1 MAALNIALLLVLLLV
16 LAYVQTPI
24 ILWVSVMGIGLLLT
38 SLFGSLSFLTLGIFW
53 VLFII
58 AVLFVSLKNI
68 RQRRIIQ
75 PLIQRLKKRMPP
87 ISDSER
93 IAIESGDVWWE
104 KDLFSGHPKWKKLL
118 AIPEPRLTSEEQT
131 FLDNQVDTVCSM
143 ASDWEIVNDLQDLP
157 QAMWDYYKKERF
169 FGLVIPKEYGG
180 LGFSALAHSTIVTKI
195 ATHSLTMAVDM
206 MVPNSLGPGE
216 LLLHYG
222 TPEQK
227 QYYLPRLANGEEVP
241 CFALTGPEAGSDA
254 GSITDSGV
262 VCYGEHE
269 GQKVLGMRLTWD
281 KRYITLA
288 PIATVLGL
296 AFRLYDPENL
306 LGDKV
311 DLGITLCLVPT
322 SHPGVEIGNRHY
334 PLRLAFLNGPTHG
347 RDVFVPLD
355 WIIGGVEKIGQG
367 WKMLMECL
375 SIGRA
380 ISLPAL
386 STACGKLCFRVTGAY
401 ARLRRQFNL
410 PIAKFEG
417 VEEALSYIA
426 GFNYMLE
433 ATRVM
438 TAGSVDQGIRP
449 AIASAIAKYHMTE
462 MARKVMDHA
471 MDVHG
476 GHAIQA
482 GPRNPL
488 VLLYMAAPI
497 GVTVEG
503 ANILTRNLIIFGQGA
518 IRCHP
523 YILKEISLLA
533 DSDNEKNLNQ
543 LDRLLLSHIGYVISN
558 VVRCL
563 VSGLTGAHIIFS
575 PIRGPVARYY
585 RQLTRMSGALAL
597 LSDICMLIL
606 GGNLKRKERISARLG
621 DILSQ
626 LYLASAVLKYF
637 NDQGK
642 PASDVDYVKWSV
654 QTCLADIQIACD
666 DLLHNFPIA
675 WLGKVLRWVIF
686 PWGTSYYKPKDNLS
700 HRIVMPMLE
709 PSDLRDRLTRDCY
722 ISNNNDDSI
731 RRMEDALAEIQ
742 QIDPIW
748 KKFLTGIRDEKIP
761 AYSELDAQLQ
771 IAVAKNILT
780 ENEKQ
785 ALHEFL
791 VLHHEIIRVNEFTF
805 DLRSIVI

>member
-1 MAALNIALLLVLLLV
+1 MAALNVALLLVLLLA
-16 LAYVQTPI
+16 LAYLEAPV
-24 ILWVSVMGIGLLLT
+24 ILWSIAIGLALLGI
-38 SLFGSLSFLTLGIFW
+38 SLFGTISFLTLGIFW
-53 VLFII
+53 VLFIV
-58 AVLFVSLKNI
+58 AVLFVTLKDF
-68 RQRRIIQ
+68 RQRHFIK
-75 PLIQRLKKRMPP
+75 PLVQRLKKRMPP

-93 IAIESGDVWWE
+93 IAIESGDIWWE
-104 KDLFSGHPKWKKLL
+104 KDLFRGQPKWKKLL
-118 AIPEPRLTSEEQT
+118 SIPKPHLTGEEQA
-131 FLDNQVDTVCSM
+131 FLDNQVHTVCSM
-143 ASDWEIVNDLQDLP
+143 ATDWEIVNDRQDLP
-157 QAMWDYYKKERF
+157 EAMWDYFKKERF
-169 FGLVIPKEYGG
+169 FGLIIPKEYGG
-180 LGFSALAHSTIVTKI
+180 HGFSALAHSTIVTKI

-206 MVPNSLGPGE
+206 MVPNSLGPAE

-222 TPEQK
+222 TAEQK
-227 QYYLPRLANGEEVP
+227 QYYLPRLANGEEIP

-254 GSITDSGV
+254 GSITDSGI
-262 VCYGEHE
+262 VCYGDYH
-269 GQKVLGMRLTWD
+269 GKKVLGMRLTWN

-288 PIATVLGL
+288 PVATVLGL

-306 LGDKV
+306 LGENV

-347 RDVFVPLD
+347 EDVFVPLD

-367 WKMLMECL
+367 WRMLMECL
-375 SIGRA
+375 SIGRS

-386 STACGKLCFRVTGAY
+386 STACGKLCYRVTGAY
-401 ARLRRQFNL
+401 SRLRKQFNL

-417 VEEALSYIA
+417 VEEALSYIG

-438 TAGSVDQGIRP
+438 TAGAIDLGIKP

-471 MDVHG
+471 MDIHG

-488 VLLYMAAPI
+488 VLLYTAAPI

-523 YILKEISLLA
+523 YILKEISLLS
-533 DSDNEKNLNQ
+533 DSNTEENLNQ
-543 LDRLLLSHIGYVISN
+543 IDRLLLSHMGYVIGN
-558 VVRCL
+558 IARCFVR
-563 VSGLTGAHIIFS
+563 GLTGGLLIFS
-575 PIRGPVARYY
+575 PIHGPISRYY

-597 LSDICMLIL
+597 LSDICMMTL

-626 LYLASAVLKYF
+626 LYIGSAVLKYF
-637 NDQGK
+637 NDEGK
-642 PASDVDYVKWSV
+642 PKSDIDYVKWSI

-666 DLLHNFPIA
+666 DLLNNFPIPF
-675 WLGKVLRWVIF
+675 LGKILRGIIF
-686 PWGTSYYKPKDNLS
+686 PWGTSYHKPKDSLA
-700 HRIVMPMLE
+700 HRIVLPMLQ

-722 ISNNNDDSI
+722 ISTQNDDPLHRI
-731 RRMEDALAEIQ
+731 EEALTEVE
-742 QIDPIW
+742 QIDPLW
-748 KKFLTGIRDEKIP
+748 KKFLGAIRDGIIP
-761 AYSELDAQLQ
+761 AYYNLDTQLQ
-771 IAVAKNILT
+771 MAVAKKILT
-780 ENEKQ
+780 ENEKH
-785 ALHEFL
+785 ALNEFL
-791 VLHHEIIRVNEFTF
+791 MLHHEIIRVNEFTF
-805 DLRSIVI
+805 DLRSIVS

>member
-1 MAALNIALLLVLLLV
+1 MATLNVALLVVLLLV
-16 LAYVQTPI
+16 LAYVQAPI
-24 ILWVSVMGIGLLLT
+24 LLWVSLIGVALLAT
-38 SLFGSLSFLTLGIFW
+38 SLFGLLTFLTLSILW
-53 VLFII
+53 VLFIV
-58 AVLFVSLKNI
+58 AVLFVSLKKF
-68 RQRRIIQ
+68 RQRYFIK
-75 PLIQRLKKRMPP
+75 PLIGRLKKRMPP

-104 KDLFSGHPKWKKLL
+104 KDLFSGQPKWKKLL
-118 AIPEPRLTSEEQT
+118 AIPKPQLTTEEQA

-143 ASDWEIVNDLQDLP
+143 ASDWEIVNDRQDLP
-157 QAMWDYYKKERF
+157 EEMWAYFKKERF

-180 LGFSALAHSTIVTKI
+180 HGFSALAHSTIVTKI

-206 MVPNSLGPGE
+206 MVPNSLGPAE

-222 TPEQK
+222 TAEQK
-227 QYYLPRLANGEEVP
+227 HYYLPRLANGEEIP

-254 GSITDSGV
+254 GSITDSGMI
-262 VCYGEHE
+262 CYGDHE
-269 GQKVLGMRLTWD
+269 GKKVLGMRLTWN

-288 PIATVLGL
+288 PVATVLGL
-296 AFRLYDPENL
+296 AFRLYDPEHL
-306 LGDKV
+306 LGEKV

-347 RDVFVPLD
+347 QDVFVPLD

-367 WKMLMECL
+367 WRMLMECL
-375 SIGRA
+375 SIGRS

-386 STACGKLCFRVTGAY
+386 STACGKLCYRVTGAY
-401 ARLRRQFNL
+401 SRLRKQFNL

-438 TAGSVDQGIRP
+438 TAGAIDLDVRP

-471 MDVHG
+471 MDIHG

-523 YILKEISLLA
+523 YILKEISLLS
-533 DSDNEKNLNQ
+533 DSDDEKNSHQ
-543 LDRLLLSHIGYVISN
+543 LDRLLLSHIGYVIGN
-558 VVRCL
+558 IVRCF
-563 VSGLTGAHIIFS
+563 VRGITGAHLIFS
-575 PIRGPVARYY
+575 PIRGPIARYY

-597 LSDICMLIL
+597 LSDSCMLIL

-642 PASDVDYVKWSV
+642 PNSDVDYVKWSV

-666 DLLHNFPIA
+666 DLLNNFPIA
-675 WLGKVLRWVIF
+675 WLGKVLRVIIF
-686 PWGTSYYKPKDNLS
+686 PWGTSYLKPQDNLS

-709 PSDLRDRLTRDCY
+709 PSDLRDRLTQDCY
-722 ISNNNDDSI
+722 ISTNHDDSM
-731 RRMEDALAEIQ
+731 RRMEDALAKVQ

-748 KKFLTGIRDEKIP
+748 KKFLSAIRDESIP
-761 AYSELDAQLQ
+761 AYYDLDTQLQ
-771 IAVAKNILT
+771 LAVAKNILT

-805 DLRSIVI
+805 DLRSIVS